1 MRITYRVRSVTSI
14 LGQNAIMKTL
24 TMLFSLLIVTSVYG
38 SEIMGIEDGV
48 YEGGGKLVS
57 QTMLVPNFT
66 FTSRRELKNGV
77 VSVTSKAKLMG
88 HTLLTL
94 SGKLKFISRSETHLD
109 IYNLNEIIDGKPKK
123 AGSAVCDPRSC
134 TFTATIN
141 DGKFTLTE
149 TWVRDGDGFQV
160 VNGSQNFVGIKG
172 IYQAEFVPA
181 H

>member
-1 MRITYRVRSVTSI
+1 MGCSAIAF
-14 LGQNAIMKTL
+14 LGQNAHMKTL
-24 TMLFSLLIVTSVYG
+24 IILFSLLIVSSVYA

-48 YEGGGKLVS
+48 YEGGGRLES
-57 QTMLVPNFT
+57 QTLLVPHFT
-66 FTSRRELKNGV
+66 FTSRRELRRGV

-94 SGKLKFISRSETHLD
+94 SGKLKFVPRSETHID
-109 IYNLNEIIDGKPKK
+109 IYNLNEIVDGKPKK
-123 AGSAVCDPRSC
+123 AGKALCSPRSC

-141 DGKFTLTE
+141 NGKFTLTE

-160 VNGSQNFVGIKG
+160 VHGSQNFLGIKG

-181 H
+181 Q